1 MNTLTAEPSNS
12 SFRTILSKVPEVTIF
27 FWIIKV
33 LCTTVG
39 ETASDFLNVN
49 LNFGLTGT
57 SLITGIIL
65 AVVLFVQFTT
75 KKYTPALY
83 WLTVVLVSVFGTLVT
98 DYMSTNLNVPLETST
113 IVFTGLLAATFGIWY
128 ALEKT
133 LSIHSI
139 FTRRREALYWLAI
152 LFTFALGTASGDL
165 ISEGLGFGY
174 FNTGLIVISVIAV
187 FALAWRAGLNA
198 ILSFWFIY
206 IMTRPLGASLG
217 DFLSQSGEHGGLGL
231 GATITS
237 VIFLAG
243 IVFTVAFLSL
253 SKKDEVTDPF
263 KEEQK
268 DEAESTHGL
277 LQLIVVSALLLVGSV
292 GGYYWREA
300 QLRNSAPTPS
310 ASAPGAEAPPLGDLT
325 QFTTIT
331 QDMLTMVTAN
341 NLPGATKRAD
351 DLEYAWD
358 TSQARLK
365 PMNGTAWTKVDGG
378 IDKVLREVRAVN
390 PNQATSKAALE
401 TLLGD
406 LKNPTP

>member
-57 SLITGIIL
+57 SIVTGIIL
-65 AVVLFVQFTT
+65 AVVLFVQFAT
-75 KKYTPALY
+75 KKYTPAVY

-113 IVFTGLLAATFGIWY
+113 IIFTGLLAATFGIWY

-174 FNTGLIVISVIAV
+174 FNTGLIVIGVIAA
-187 FALAWRAGLNA
+187 FALAWRMGLNA

-237 VIFLAG
+237 VIFLTG
-243 IVFTVAFLSL
+243 IVFTVTFLSL
-253 SKKDEVTDPF
+253 SKKDVVLNPVREE
-263 KEEQK
+263 KE
-268 DEAESTHGL
+268 DEGSSNHGV
-277 LQLIVVSALLLVGSV
+277 LQLIIVSTLLLVGSV

-300 QLRNSAPTPS
+300 QLANNAPVQAVGT
-310 ASAPGAEAPPLGDLT
+310 PGAAAAPLGDLS
-325 QFTTIT
+325 QFTTIA
-331 QDMLTMVTAN
+331 QDMMGKVNAN
-341 NLPGATKRAD
+341 DLPGASKRAD

-365 PMNGTAWTKVDGG
+365 PMNTPAWTKVDSA
-378 IDKVLREVRAVN
+378 IDKVLRESRAVR
-390 PNQATSKAALE
+390 PNQETSRAALE
-401 TLLGD
+401 TLLAD